1 MKMKKTT
8 SILAIAGVVLALAL
22 AAQAAPMVGPTD
34 GYTGPYRIIFSTVD
48 KYDAVSADIATYNA
62 RIEAVAAATAGL
74 TYDVSDITGWKM
86 IGSTA
91 SVNARVNTGTTATDG
106 LVASGDVPIY
116 NIVGGRVA
124 DGNAALWNAASVDLL
139 ANIYHVNGNSP
150 GYANRTWTGT
160 LPDGTTH
167 ATAPL
172 GAATV
177 GQADNRVLDEG
188 WVAWGGTGNPNPNTS
203 TYLHYGLSPV
213 LRIPGTMIYTK

>member
-1 MKMKKTT
+1 MKKTT
-8 SILAIAGVVLALAL
+8 SILAIAGVVLALAP
-22 AAQAAPMVGPTD
+22 AAQAAPMVVPTD

-48 KYDAVSADIATYNA
+48 KYDAVSTNIATYNA
-62 RIEAVAAATAGL
+62 RIEAVAATTAGL

-116 NIVGGRVA
+116 NILGGRVA

-150 GYANRTWTGT
+150 GYANRTWTGIGNA
-160 LPDGTTH
+160 DGTTH

-177 GQADNRVLDEG
+177 AQADNRVLDEG
-188 WVAWGGTGNPNPNTS
+188 WVAWGGHGNPNPNTQ

-213 LRIPGTMIYTK
+213 LRIPGTMIHTK